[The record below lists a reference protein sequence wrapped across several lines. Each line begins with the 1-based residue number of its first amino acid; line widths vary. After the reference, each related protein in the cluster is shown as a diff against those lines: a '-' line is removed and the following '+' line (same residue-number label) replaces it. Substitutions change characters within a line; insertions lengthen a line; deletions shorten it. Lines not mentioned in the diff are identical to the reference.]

1 MKAVEVY
8 KLLAAELRTPLTAHG
23 FKKLPGSRLA
33 FQRAVRGT
41 YQTVW
46 FRCDKWGWD
55 SHAGSR
61 FFATFTVGDSPVFD
75 TGGRHDEG
83 LFFFLTDAELAGAR
97 DFRDSVVAR
106 IPRPPAAYF
115 EMFEKELE
123 RRKSE
128 DAAGLMATIRA
139 QFEPEPTPYQRHQ
152 DVGMRYWLPSDVTW
166 WATLIAS
173 VLPRALAQ
181 MDAWSAE
188 IAVPTRR
195 AP

>member
-1 MKAVEVY
+1 MKAAEVY
-8 KLLAAELRTPLTAHG
+8 KLLATELRAPLAVHG

-33 FQRAVRGT
+33 FQRVVRRT

-46 FRCDKWGWD
+46 FQCDKRGWD

-61 FFATFTVGDSPVFD
+61 FFASFTTRESPTFD
-75 TGGRHDEG
+75 TLDRRDQG

-106 IPRPPAAYF
+106 IPRPPTSYF

-139 QFEPEPTPYQRHQ
+139 QFEPEPTPYRRHQ
-152 DVGMRYWLPSDVTW
+152 DVGMRYWLPDDVTW
-166 WATLIAS
+166 WARLIAS
-173 VLPRALAQ
+173 ALPRPLAQ

-188 IAVPTRR
+188 ISPDTR
-195 AP
+195 